1 MRGCHIRMSFEN
13 CRLMLN
19 RQNKYEFS
27 FASVI
32 GTRNSQE
39 DYFGVVTSERSIV
52 ACICDGMGG
61 LENGAEASEMS
72 VDIFTDEISSVMD
85 LFSYQTPEY
94 YLSLLDKMDH
104 DVHRIKKTDGSKA
117 GAGSTLVSVFICDG
131 EMKWLSVGDS
141 TIYLVRAGKI
151 TRLNQYHNYQT
162 LLDDKLPKGL
172 IDKAQYLRESRKGHA
187 LTGFIGMGG
196 ISRFDTCQVPFHLER
211 NDMIVLCSDGVT
223 NRVSPDETMQA
234 VSGKSASRAVDVLM
248 DLLDENSRGKSMD
261 NATTVIIRI
270 K

>member
-117 GAGSTLVSVFICDG
+117 I
-131 EMKWLSVGDS
+131 
-141 TIYLVRAGKI
+141 
-151 TRLNQYHNYQT
+151 
-162 LLDDKLPKGL
+162 
-172 IDKAQYLRESRKGHA
+172 
-187 LTGFIGMGG
+187 
-196 ISRFDTCQVPFHLER
+196 
-211 NDMIVLCSDGVT
+211 
-223 NRVSPDETMQA
+223 
-234 VSGKSASRAVDVLM
+234 
-248 DLLDENSRGKSMD
+248 
-261 NATTVIIRI
+261 
-270 K
+270 